1 MRSMTAV
8 SKRLG
13 KIDMIVDKLHFRNR
27 VDRHNKANWNPHDL
41 NKLYAVRYRIAFVL
55 IVFFLFVCLF
65 LLLLFFCGEG
75 GQKYI
80 ITIKEMGQIA
90 A

>member
-1 MRSMTAV
+1 MAAV

-13 KIDMIVDKLHFRNR
+13 KIDKVVDKLHFRNR
-27 VDRHNKANWNPHDL
+27 VDQRYKANWNPHDL
-41 NKLYAVRYRIAFVL
+41 NKLYAVRYGIAFVL
-55 IVFFLFVCLF
+55 IVFLFVCLF
-65 LLLLFFCGEG
+65 LLLFFFVER

-80 ITIKEMGQIA
+80 RTIKEMGQIA